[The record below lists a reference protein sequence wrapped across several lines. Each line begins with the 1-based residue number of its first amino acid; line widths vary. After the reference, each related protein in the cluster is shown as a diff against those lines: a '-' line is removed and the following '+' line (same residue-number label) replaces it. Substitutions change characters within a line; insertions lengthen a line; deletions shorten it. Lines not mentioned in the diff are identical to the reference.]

1 MGRPKKNKAKNKA
14 GVKLDKRKEIL
25 IFFYIAGFVFIILL
39 TMINI
44 QNLYKPQSIT
54 VLGASTEI
62 DHSQLNESKKYWEEL
77 VTKHPTYYEGWM
89 ELYKIHLTLG
99 DYKQAQNSYEIAR
112 RIDFNR

>member
-1 MGRPKKNKAKNKA
+1 MGKHKKNKGKNKPI
-14 GVKLDKRKEIL
+14 VKVDKRKEIL
-25 IFFYIAGFVFIILL
+25 SFFYIAGVVFIILL

-54 VLGASTEI
+54 VLGASTEV
-62 DHSQLNESKKYWEEL
+62 DHNELNEFKKYWEEL